1 MLLLNLFFL
10 MWIVLLPFSSTLLS
24 RYEDQQMAVII
35 YAAHVAVAELALA
48 WVWRYASRTPL
59 LMDARLMDE
68 RQRKYNELLV
78 VALPLV
84 FALSIGVSFV
94 SALAAELSWLLV
106 FLVRPVLLRITH
118 YSGAYDR

>member
-1 MLLLNLFFL
+1 
-10 MWIVLLPFSSTLLS
+10 
-24 RYEDQQMAVII
+24 
-35 YAAHVAVAELALA
+35 
-48 WVWRYASRTPL
+48 

-84 FALSIGVSFV
+84 FALSIGVSFI